1 MIKLN
6 LNDSNIPL
14 LGDALEA
21 KVQIVEPPSIGVGG
35 IGTTATTAQV
45 RLSAELS
52 ADGIPLVGGLLNLVG
67 GGTNLKLPL
76 TIDGIKSSGE
86 LMQVCD
92 SDGAIARNQ
101 AVIDVASSLA
111 EIKISTELS
120 VGHITQIGRAQYRDR
135 VGKNE

>member
-21 KVQIVEPPSIGVGG
+21 KVQIVETPSMGVGG

-52 ADGIPLVGGLLNLVG
+52 ADGIPLVGGLLNLVVG
-67 GGTNLKLPL
+67 GPNLKLPL
-76 TIDGIKSSGE
+76 TIAGIKSSGDV
-86 LMQVCD
+86 MQVYGGV
-92 SDGAIARNQ
+92 GALARNQ
-101 AVIDVASSLA
+101 
-111 EIKISTELS
+111 K
-120 VGHITQIGRAQYRDR
+120 
-135 VGKNE
+135 